1 MILEVFFMGFKII
14 SDKDKNGNFIASSDA
29 WTRDKIEELMD
40 KFYPNRVKK
49 REKKEKRV
57 EKMEE
62 GI

>member
-1 MILEVFFMGFKII
+1 MGFKII